1 MVGDDEVV
9 ADGSRVRYSPDRFAP
24 PPGGVTAAS
33 AAGPSE
39 DGVPSSP
46 PSNPVGVRGRRRV
59 RHPWPSASAMPDST
73 ATAGAGL
80 TAQRD
85 GAPCVRRIQ
94 MERSRAETAIRGA
107 GERTERTEIQQSGE
121 HLGVTVRQI
130 TSPSAPLEGAP
141 DPRQRSRALV
151 LIAGAVVL
159 VAAVVTTA
167 LLLLGREQGGES
179 SAAPDPGPSFTIA
192 PASPTTIDPQ
202 EAVRAAVIRDY
213 LASHAAYDEA
223 TGAPDGRPPNPDLQG
238 LDRYM
243 VGDQLIQVRRY
254 IIGMKAGGLTSLGPP
269 AQHRPRVASLQGTT
283 AIVHDC
289 YTTDGH
295 IVDARTHAL
304 RDPAGS
310 TTMGLESTLQ
320 LDAASGVWKVAKSVR
335 KPELCAAS

>member
-9 ADGSRVRYSPDRFAP
+9 ADGSRVRYSLDRFAP
-24 PPGGVTAAS
+24 LSGGVTAAS

-39 DGVPSSP
+39 DGVPSST
-46 PSNPVGVRGRRRV
+46 PSNPVGVRGLRRV
-59 RHPWPSASAMPDST
+59 RRPWPSASAKPDST
-73 ATAGAGL
+73 ATAGARL

-85 GAPCVRRIQ
+85 NAPCVRRIQ
-94 MERSRAETAIRGA
+94 VERSRTETAIRGA
-107 GERTERTEIQQSGE
+107 GERTERTEIQSGE

-141 DPRQRSRALV
+141 DPRQRSRVLV

-159 VAAVVTTA
+159 VAAVVTA
-167 LLLLGREQGGES
+167 AVLLLGREQGSES
-179 SAAPDPGPSFTIA
+179 SAASDPGPSFTIA

-202 EAVRAAVIRDY
+202 EAVRTAVIRDY

-223 TGAPDGRPPNPDLQG
+223 TGAPDGRPPNPDLPG

-269 AQHRPRVASLQGTT
+269 AQLRPRVASLQGTT